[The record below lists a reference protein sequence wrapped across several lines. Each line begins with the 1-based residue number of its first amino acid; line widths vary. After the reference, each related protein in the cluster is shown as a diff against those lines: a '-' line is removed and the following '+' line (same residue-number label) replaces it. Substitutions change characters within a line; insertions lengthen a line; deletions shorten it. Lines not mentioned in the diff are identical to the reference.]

1 VSPRQPHPELRSASA
16 RAGTALAAAVALS
29 ALLAGCRGGTSEDPP
44 IHLVG
49 DMDWQDKRLPQ
60 SESLVFADKRAQRPI
75 DPRTVAH
82 SRAHDDRAR
91 FLQDDDAYF
100 HGVDAAGKP
109 IARMPV
115 EVDAALLARGEER
128 FKIFCSPCHDNT
140 GSGNGV
146 VIQRGRGGFPMPVAL
161 YVERLKDSPDGE
173 IFETI
178 TKGRNNMP
186 GYAAQIPV
194 EDRWA
199 IVSWVRVLQQS
210 QAAKIDDVP
219 AADRGKILAAEKEGM

>member
-1 VSPRQPHPELRSASA
+1 MSPRPSTSLSRTGA
-16 RAGTALAAAVALS
+16 ALAAAVAL
-29 ALLAGCRGGTSEDPP
+29 AGVLGGCRGGISEDPP
-44 IHLVG
+44 IHLIS
-49 DMDWQDKRLPQ
+49 DMDWQAKRLPQ

-75 DPRTVAH
+75 DPHTVAH
-82 SRAHDDRAR
+82 SRGHDDRAR
-91 FLQDDDAYF
+91 FLRDDDAYF
-100 HGVDAAGKP
+100 QGVDASGKP

-115 EVDAALLARGEER
+115 EVDAAMLARGEER
-128 FKIFCSPCHDNT
+128 YKIFCSPCHDNT
-140 GSGNGV
+140 GSGNGL

-161 YVERLKDSPDGE
+161 YVERLKDAPDGN

>member
-1 VSPRQPHPELRSASA
+1 MNARPPISHLRSGA
-16 RAGTALAAAVALS
+16 ALACVVSLA
-29 ALLAGCRGGTSEDPP
+29 ALLGGCRGNTSEDPP
-44 IHLVG
+44 IHIVS

-75 DPRTVAH
+75 DPNTVAH

-91 FLQDDDAYF
+91 FLRDDDAF
-100 HGVDAAGKP
+100 FQGVDTSGKP

-128 FKIFCSPCHDNT
+128 YNIFCSPCHDNT

-161 YVERLKDSPDGE
+161 YLDRLKDAPDGN

-186 GYAAQIPV
+186 AYAAQIPV

-219 AADRGKILAAEKEGM
+219 AADRGKILAAETEDM

>member
-1 VSPRQPHPELRSASA
+1 VSPRPQSSQARSVA
-16 RAGTALAAAVALS
+16 ALACTVSLA
-29 ALLAGCRGGTSEDPP
+29 ALLGGCRGGASEDPP

-49 DMDWQDKRLPQ
+49 DMDWQAKRLPQ

-75 DPRTVAH
+75 DPHTVAH
-82 SRAHDDRAR
+82 SRGHDDRAR
-91 FLQDDDAYF
+91 FLRDDDAF
-100 HGVDAAGKP
+100 FQGIDASGKP
-109 IARMPV
+109 IARMPI
-115 EVDAALLARGEER
+115 EVDAALLSRGEER
-128 FKIFCSPCHDNT
+128 YRVFCSPCHDNT

-210 QAAKIDDVP
+210 QDAKIEDVP
-219 AADRGKILAAEKEGM
+219 AADRGKILAAETEDM